1 MAAAGSSSSQ
11 QDPALLNTQFCLN
24 DINKGE
30 VSFAETSNSH
40 VDISGICSSITA
52 KNLKSFLQT
61 LHQVY
66 KSPSNEKTILQLV
79 SEALVDENK
88 SDLKDE
94 FLQNILRLIE
104 DCFVRAEDEKHA
116 QKKAIRLENEFCEK
130 RSCSSYHYCIKQSW
144 EKLIFSD
151 KRTETDIY
159 MEASEQ
165 LLQQVLQNFWSSY
178 GDIRVT
184 VENDEKSTEE
194 SVTDCD
200 DSEFASIKDHAGWVI
215 KRARETI
222 SKGESDSLKVMET
235 EGGPSVCGEKRKA
248 LELISTLGR
257 DFKQADGKF
266 RFIVYEHI
274 VPFFL
279 FLHNLIE
286 SIITPNIALQK
297 GNILIYGLEKLAA
310 NKVLREKWKDLTSL
324 PSDAT
329 SVVVL
334 QRIVTFS

>member
-11 QDPALLNTQFCLN
+11 QDSALLNTHFCLN
-24 DINKGE
+24 DIDKGN
-30 VSFAETSNSH
+30 VSFAKTSNSH

-61 LHQVY
+61 LHHVY

-79 SEALVDENK
+79 SNALVDENK
-88 SDLKDE
+88 CDLKDE

-104 DCFVRAEDEKHA
+104 DCFVRAEDEKHP

-130 RSCSSYHYCIKQSW
+130 RF
-144 EKLIFSD
+144 FSTFGL
-151 KRTETDIY
+151 RTPYD
-159 MEASEQ
+159 
-165 LLQQVLQNFWSSY
+165 
-178 GDIRVT
+178 DIRVIT
-184 VENDEKSTEE
+184 VENDEKSAEE

-200 DSEFASIKDHAGWVI
+200 DSEFASIKNHAGWVI

-235 EGGPSVCGEKRKA
+235 EGGPSVVCGEKHKA
-248 LELISTLGR
+248 LELISTLGK

-274 VPFFL
+274 VPLFL

-297 GNILIYGLEKLAA
+297 GKILINGLEKLAA

-324 PSDAT
+324 RSNAT

-334 QRIVTFS
+334 QRIVTFFLKSKQQMIREKMRA

>member
-1 MAAAGSSSSQ
+1 LFKHYSKE
-11 QDPALLNTQFCLN
+11 F
-24 DINKGE
+24 E
-30 VSFAETSNSH
+30 
-40 VDISGICSSITA
+40 
-52 KNLKSFLQT
+52 KSFLQT

-94 FLQNILRLIE
+94 SLQNILRLIE
-104 DCFVRAEDEKHA
+104 DCFVWAEDEKHP

-130 RSCSSYHYCIKQSW
+130 RSCSFYHYYIKQSW

-200 DSEFASIKDHAGWVI
+200 DSEVVSIKDHAGW
-215 KRARETI
+215 
-222 SKGESDSLKVMET
+222 G
-235 EGGPSVCGEKRKA
+235 
-248 LELISTLGR
+248 
-257 DFKQADGKF
+257 
-266 RFIVYEHI
+266 
-274 VPFFL
+274 
-279 FLHNLIE
+279 
-286 SIITPNIALQK
+286 
-297 GNILIYGLEKLAA
+297 
-310 NKVLREKWKDLTSL
+310 
-324 PSDAT
+324 
-329 SVVVL
+329 
-334 QRIVTFS
+334 